1 MQQSLVS
8 KQEPVMVN
16 PSLEGDPSVLDL
28 ECKWLQ
34 WPKSVITG
42 SPLPTSVV

>member
-1 MQQSLVS
+1 MQQALIR
-8 KQEPVMVN
+8 KQEPVMVS
-16 PSLEGDPSVLDL
+16 PSLEMDPSALVLGSK
-28 ECKWLQ
+28 CLQ